1 MYLSLTGGS
10 QLLHELLELRLELVA
25 DGGEGELALLG
36 LGALL
41 VVLVRVEEGADEGL
55 LALLDEALEGGVQRV
70 VVLLDEVAGRVA
82 HGARKVPHQESWKLQ
97 PVNVRFSSV
106 VSLIRDQTVLHI

>member
-1 MYLSLTGGS
+1 MKSLIESKGNQLYTGGS

-41 VVLVRVEEGADEGL
+41 VALVRVEEGADEGL
-55 LALLDEALEGGVQRV
+55 LALLDEALQGGVQRV
-70 VVLLDEVAGRVA
+70 VVLLDEVARRVA
-82 HGARKVPHQESWKLQ
+82 HGARKVPHQEA
-97 PVNVRFSSV
+97 
-106 VSLIRDQTVLHI
+106 